1 VKKKSPEERAYS
13 NAFDMLDRTLTETGH
28 EKCGKCS
35 AMSFVM
41 LLEGHAPELIVTAN
55 AVQCHAD
62 SGEFVNMEE
71 CEDGNGCVFHE
82 EISFPLARRILKL
95 QDSHIEGRKEKV
107 GLVDLECR
115 GNDRPA
121 GFPGE
126 IAGFIKILFTRKKA
140 TLHVCVNIEFDDE
153 EDEEAWEGIR
163 YPETFFEAW
172 DRHFENCREWC
183 LGKYREIR
191 ALAGKNLFNE
201 PPKAWE
207 KSSPIKGSRRKA

>member
-1 VKKKSPEERAYS
+1 MKKKEQQAYS
-13 NAFDMLDRTLTETGH
+13 NALDKLDRTLTETGH

-35 AMSFVM
+35 AMSFGPF
-41 LLEGHAPELIVTAN
+41 LDGDTPELIVAAN
-55 AVQCHAD
+55 AIQHHAD
-62 SGEFVNMEE
+62 SGEFVNMQE

-95 QDSHIEGRKEKV
+95 QDSRIEGRKEKM
-107 GLVDLECR
+107 GLVDLDCR

-126 IAGFIKILFTRKKA
+126 DAGFIKILFTKRKA
-140 TLHVCVNIEFDDE
+140 TLHVCVNVEFDDE

-163 YPETFFEAW
+163 YPGTFSEAW
-172 DRHFENCREWC
+172 DRHFENCKEWC
-183 LGKYREIR
+183 LEKYREFR
-191 ALAGKNLFNE
+191 GLAEKHLFNE
-201 PPKAWE
+201 PPKGWE